1 MNKLELNA
9 NIITNFKAEINGY
22 IVNNEDVYYTVKNI
36 LEYAIIDKLPFT
48 PFTKWSDFIADLI
61 TAFEELKSS
70 GINDDYNYA
79 ESKVIEAYAE
89 MTSLDSIKEA
99 FAHLVEVQYYPEFKE
114 LYNRLKDN
122 YYTA

>member
-1 MNKLELNA
+1 MNKLELNT
-9 NIITNFKAEINGY
+9 NIITNFKGEVNGH

-36 LEYAIIDKLPFT
+36 LEYAIIDELPFT

-79 ESKVIEAYAE
+79 ESKVIEASAE
-89 MTSLDSIKEA
+89 MTNLNSIKEA
-99 FAHLVEVQYYPEFKE
+99 FVHLVEVQCYPEFKDI
-114 LYNRLKDN
+114 YDKLKDN
-122 YYTA
+122 YYTS